1 MGDLSVQ
8 QGQADMSY
16 EGKVLVA
23 HPNLDSPFF
32 KKSVIFVYEDIERQG
47 SQGIILNKP
56 SKFPVKNIFNSK
68 GYEVDYSEFVHRGGP
83 INEKAVS
90 LFHSGEWTSAN
101 TYPVGN
107 YSLSSDE
114 FMIEKMST
122 GNVPLWWRV
131 VGGVCGWGPGQLQAE
146 VEGSLPHTKNKNWL
160 TIPTTDRILFEYDGD
175 EQWVQALSLA
185 SQQMVDL
192 YF

>member
-1 MGDLSVQ
+1 MG
-8 QGQADMSY
+8 Y
-16 EGKVLVA
+16 TGKVLVA
-23 HPNLDSPFF
+23 HPNLDSSFF
-32 KKSVIFVYEDIERQG
+32 RKSVIFIYEDIERQG

-56 SKFPVKNIFNSK
+56 TKYPIRQIFNAK
-68 GYEVDYSEFVHRGGP
+68 GYEVDYPQVVHRGGP

-90 LFHSGEWTSAN
+90 LFHSGEWTSTN
-101 TYPVGN
+101 TYPIGS
-107 YSLSSDE
+107 YSISSDE

-122 GNVPLWWRV
+122 GNTPLHWRV

-175 EQWVQALSLA
+175 EQWVQALNLA
-185 SQQMVDL
+185 SQQMVDQ